1 MLDRANVLGPAGIGR
16 LIVGFGAATTSS
28 LLVCWMPV
36 SLLGRFIIFA
46 GSGIIGGLLAGWAA
60 NATTPA
66 RALGKSIASGAVQAN
81 VAGGAL
87 AVIATAV
94 DTALGIG
101 PTEGKGLSFA
111 FAIALATLIV
121 GTLVGAA
128 VGLAYG
134 FVPAF
139 VAASRVG
146 RTHASTD
153 RLLVAAATWLSGVGL
168 AHRFL
173 VEGST
178 IGLRGETIAPID
190 HALLTATWAAPI
202 AIALVLVG
210 VAFFRA
216 WTRHAFVRRVREGR
230 EPRYRVV
237 EVEAAAVGEESLPL
251 VAGVTREQCRF
262 AVVPA
267 DDEAIEVGY
276 REAAAP
282 PPSLRAIALLP

>member
-1 MLDRANVLGPAGIGR
+1 MLTPERIGR

-36 SLLGRFIIFA
+36 SLLGRFIIFV

-66 RALGKSIASGAVQAN
+66 RALGKSVLSGAVQAN

-94 DTALGIG
+94 DTAFGLG
-101 PTEGKGLSFA
+101 PTDGKGLSFA
-111 FAIALATLIV
+111 FAVAVATAIV

-128 VGLAYG
+128 IGVVYG

-139 VAASRVG
+139 VAATRHG

-153 RLLVAAATWLSGVGL
+153 RLLVAAAAWLFAVGVAHGL
-168 AHRFL
+168 L
-173 VEGST
+173 VDGSPSAT
-178 IGLRGETIAPID
+178 VEPLDG
-190 HALLTATWAAPI
+190 ALLTTTWAAPI
-202 AIALVLVG
+202 AIAIALAS
-210 VAFFRA
+210 VASFRA
-216 WTRHAFVRRVREGR
+216 WSRHAFVQRVREGR

-237 EVEAAAVGEESLPL
+237 EVEAAAIGDETIPL
-251 VAGVTREQCRF
+251 VAGITREQCRF

-267 DDEAIEVGY
+267 EGDDAIEVGY

-282 PPSLRAIALLP
+282 SPEPRAIALLP